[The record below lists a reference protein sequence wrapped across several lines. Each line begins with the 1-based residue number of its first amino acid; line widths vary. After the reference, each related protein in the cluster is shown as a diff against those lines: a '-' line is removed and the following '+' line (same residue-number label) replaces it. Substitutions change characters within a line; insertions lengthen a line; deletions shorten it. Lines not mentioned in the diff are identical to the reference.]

1 MITLNPCSAR
11 SLPISKPL
19 SGKMYGLMQVRT
31 AEAVVSSAK
40 HLPAKEKMR
49 KWYQKTSQGQNSAAQ
64 SNYSGSVKLCS
75 EVTHKCYQQQVT
87 CKENLNHNLQTK
99 ASQHLSRCK
108 TTWSL
113 FCKLNFCFF
122 SCLAKSMTR
131 QELPTWCSNSLLCMI
146 FFWKSYIT
154 RKEHENKRQNGK
166 QITVRFLSAPLYRR
180 NFPLLCIEI
189 RPRDC
194 RIPPLL
200 GSYSPRIPYFV
211 MCRETWKCIS

>member
-1 MITLNPCSAR
+1 MSSDSITAHVTWESPRKGQQKNEGKRKGRCPPEGWLSPEGNDWLLKPSQEQNQTNCSAMITLNPCSAR

-99 ASQHLSRCK
+99 ASQHLSRCN

-131 QELPTWCSNSLLCMI
+131 QGTAYMV
-146 FFWKSYIT
+146 
-154 RKEHENKRQNGK
+154 Q
-166 QITVRFLSAPLYRR
+166 
-180 NFPLLCIEI
+180 
-189 RPRDC
+189 
-194 RIPPLL
+194 
-200 GSYSPRIPYFV
+200 
-211 MCRETWKCIS
+211 